1 MRPASTLLAATL
13 VILTACT
20 TPPATDTTSAMQGT
34 GESSAHHQLLTP
46 PHAVLPD
53 GTVITLELAV
63 TPEEHQ
69 QGLMFRT
76 GLPADRGMLFLFE
89 EETIPSFW
97 MKDTW
102 IPLDIV
108 FLGADGTV
116 HDVVENVPPCT
127 AEPCPRYSPTVP
139 GTAVLELSAGTAAA
153 HGITRG
159 TRIAIEGVSRMQQH

>member
-1 MRPASTLLAATL
+1 MRPAITLLAAML
-13 VILTACT
+13 VVLTAACA
-20 TPPATDTTSAMQGT
+20 TPPAADTTATQGT
-34 GESSAHHQLLTP
+34 EEGSTDHGLLTP

-53 GTVITLELAV
+53 GTVITLELAI

-116 HDVVENVPPCT
+116 HDLVENAPPCT
-127 AEPCPRYSPTVP
+127 AEPCPQYSPSVP
-139 GTAVLELSAGTAAA
+139 GIAVLELNAGTAEA

-159 TRIAIEGVSRMQQH
+159 VRIVFEGVSRMQEH

>member
-1 MRPASTLLAATL
+1 MRPAVTLAAALL
-13 VILTACT
+13 VILSACG
-20 TPPATDTTSAMQGT
+20 TPRADDAAAGPRPSTPSAATP
-34 GESSAHHQLLTP
+34 LLEP

-53 GTVITLELAV
+53 GTSITLELAV

-116 HDVVENVPPCT
+116 HDLVENAPPCT
-127 AEPCPRYSPTVP
+127 AEPCPQYSPREP
-139 GTAVLELSAGTAAA
+139 GIAVLELNAGTAAA

-159 TRIAIEGVSRMQQH
+159 SRIVFEGVPRLAGP